1 MMKKRHIVPVIGT
14 VGAFFVC
21 WALIHFWMAD
31 WYSYLMEV
39 SLKTA
44 YVSLMTLLV
53 AYTIVRIIDILR
65 DKDEITKMIDQWHD
79 D

>member
-1 MMKKRHIVPVIGT
+1 MKKRHIVPVLGSL
-14 VGAFFVC
+14 GAFGVC
-21 WALIHFWMAD
+21 WALIHFWMAP

-44 YVSLMTLLV
+44 YISLMTLLV

-65 DKDEITKMIDQWHD
+65 DKDEITKMIDEWHED
-79 D
+79 